1 MEEVGGEIH
10 RALQESYGNEKGR
23 RGLMTIKAKL
33 TLFIVVFLVLIAA
46 FVAGSF
52 LIFESM
58 SVNFDVL
65 RSSSEVHNLHE
76 ELKTSIIDFVM
87 AAEGWGVT
95 GNATFKRQYRERL
108 GIVYK
113 NFGALNQLSA
123 DSDELKAI
131 GKDFEELKGVA
142 DKTISTNLPVGNRNV
157 LSLLRLLEEKDGEIR
172 GKLDSLHLKSVR
184 LFSAAI
190 DRGEKIKGEMAF
202 YLGGLFIV
210 SSLAFL
216 LLALFM
222 RRMIAVPFN
231 DILTATDRISSG
243 DLDYRIGSERNDEFG
258 VIAHRFDRMV
268 GDLQKANEKNVELYL
283 STRNQLQKLR
293 AMYELAKAIT
303 STLDLDELLGKMA
316 QEATSLL
323 HARGCIIRL
332 LEDGNLAIRASY
344 GLPREIEKM
353 MTLPVGEGLPGKV
366 AKEGRPIL
374 VEDLSTMPPDWQIPH
389 LDARSVIN
397 VPLMVGGT
405 VTGTLGLYDKMAPG
419 DEIIPF
425 SGDDLS
431 TAEGFASLCAIAIEK
446 AKMFELERRRER
458 EAVEA
463 RKRLDILF
471 DSVQGGIMTVGKGYE
486 ILSANRYVETWM
498 GRSVDGIIGKS
509 CTDVF
514 HERRGICPHCV
525 AQVTFETG
533 EINVIT
539 QVSGLNYAE
548 LTSYPVKDEQGNVVE
563 CVVFILDITD
573 RVLYQEEM
581 LALYREVT
589 QTKEYLESLIDN
601 SADAIVTSDL
611 NGIVTSWNQGAERIY
626 GFSEEEALGKF
637 LPFVPDFLKETE
649 KEHTE
654 RVKNGEV
661 LKDIET
667 VRRRSDG
674 TIIEVSLTLSPIK
687 DASGGIIGVSGIS
700 RDISG
705 KKAVEKE
712 LIKRNQELSRLFFIS
727 SAMRSTLDLDRLLR
741 MILTAVTMGDGLGF
755 NRAVLFLMDEGRNV
769 LRGTMGVGP
778 SSFEEAGRVW
788 ERLSREKKTLND
800 VMLDIESGPK
810 KEDTFLDRLSLGIEI
825 SLDNG
830 SIIASSVKEKRPF
843 NVTDARKE
851 PSSDAVLIQ
860 QLGTEAYAVV
870 PLISRDKVIGVLFVD
885 NLFNKKPISDEDM
898 RFLSAFSNQMAAA
911 IESAKLFEQ
920 VSFAEAELENIFRSI
935 SDMVYFTD
943 MDYTIRSVNKAVSE
957 RLGLPE
963 EEVVGKKCYEV
974 FHNMNEPWEA
984 CPHHK
989 TVETKKSFIEEVDDP
1004 RTGETFLS
1012 STSPIFDMSGKF
1024 MGSVHIVR
1032 DITELKQ
1039 IGERLATAER
1049 MAALGEVAAKV
1060 AHEIRNPLV
1069 SIGGFAQRLENKLDG
1084 NLKEYATIIAREVK
1098 RLEDILRDILGFVKE
1113 VRLSI
1118 KAVDVTA
1125 LMQNVLSLVGSEAV
1139 ERGITLEGGFT
1150 DVPEVLVDPDRMKEA
1165 FLNIMNNSIQAVGM
1179 HGKITTKTYAVNGNV
1194 VVEISDSGTGI
1205 AEKDLPFIFDPFYT
1219 TKPTGTG
1226 LGLAITRRIIEE
1238 HKGRIEVKSRPGEGT
1253 TIKVSLPSKRKEER

>member
-1 MEEVGGEIH
+1 
-10 RALQESYGNEKGR
+10 
-23 RGLMTIKAKL
+23 MTVKSKL
-33 TLFIVVFLVLIAA
+33 AFFIMVFLVLIAA
-46 FVAGSF
+46 FVAGSYF
-52 LIFESM
+52 IFESM
-58 SVNFDVL
+58 SVNFEVL
-65 RSSSEVHNLHE
+65 RASSEIHNLHE
-76 ELKTSIIDFVM
+76 ELNTSIIDFVM
-87 AAEGWGVT
+87 AAEGWAVT
-95 GNATFKRQYRERL
+95 GNASFKRLYKERL
-108 GIVYK
+108 GNVYR
-113 NFGALNQLSA
+113 NFGSLDKVTPDAEGLRA
-123 DSDELKAI
+123 V
-131 GKDFEELKGVA
+131 GKDFEELKGFANAV
-142 DKTISTNLPVGNRNV
+142 ISTDFPVGNRNV
-157 LSLLRLLEEKDGEIR
+157 LSLVHRLEEKEGEIR
-172 GKLDSLHLKSVR
+172 GKIDAMRLRSVR
-184 LFSAAI
+184 AFTAAI
-190 DRGEKIKGEMAF
+190 DRGEKIKGEMVF
-202 YLGGLFIV
+202 YLAGLFVI
-210 SSLAFL
+210 SLLAFL

-243 DLDYRIGSERNDEFG
+243 DLDYRIGSRRKDEFG
-258 VIAHRFDRMV
+258 IIAQRFDKMV
-268 GDLQKANEKNVELYL
+268 EELQKANEKNVELYL
-283 STRNQLQKLR
+283 STRDQLQKLR
-293 AMYELAKAIT
+293 TMYELAKAIT
-303 STLDLDELLGKMA
+303 STLDLDELLRKMA
-316 QEATSLL
+316 EEATNLL
-323 HARGCIIRL
+323 RARGCIIRL
-332 LEDGNLAIRASY
+332 LEDDKLAIRASY
-344 GLPREIEKM
+344 GLSKEIEQM
-353 MTLPVGEGLPGKV
+353 MTLTLGEGLPGKV
-366 AKEGRPIL
+366 AREGRPIL
-374 VEDLSTMPPDWQIPH
+374 VEDLSTMPPDWQVPH

-397 VPLMVGGT
+397 VPLTVGGT

-419 DEIIPF
+419 DAIIPF
-425 SGDDLS
+425 SGDDLN

-463 RKRLDILF
+463 KKRLDILF
-471 DSVQGGIMTVGKGYE
+471 DSVQGGILTIGKGYT
-486 ILSANRYVETWM
+486 ILSANKFVETWT
-498 GRSVDGIIGKS
+498 GRPVEEIIGKS
-509 CTDVF
+509 CLDIF
-514 HERRGICPHCV
+514 HDHKGICPHCV
-525 AQVTFETG
+525 AQVTCDTG

-548 LTSYPVKDEQGNVVE
+548 LTSYPIKDEQGNVEE

-611 NGIVTSWNQGAERIY
+611 NGLVTSWNQGAERIY
-626 GFSEEEALGKF
+626 GFSEEEVIGKF

-654 RVKNGEV
+654 RVKSGEV

-667 VRRRSDG
+667 VRRRKDG
-674 TIIEVSLTLSPIK
+674 TMIEASLTLSPIK

-755 NRAVLFLMDEGRNV
+755 NRAVLFLVDEGRNV
-769 LRGTMGVGP
+769 LRGAMGVGP

-788 ERLSREKKTLND
+788 ESLSKEKKTLND
-800 VMLDIESGPK
+800 VMQDIESGPK
-810 KEDTFLDRLSLGIEI
+810 KADTFLDRLSLGIEI
-825 SLDNG
+825 SLDSD
-830 SIIASSVKEKRPF
+830 SIIAASVKQKEPF
-843 NVTDARKE
+843 NVTDARNE
-851 PSSDAVLIQ
+851 PRSDALLIQ
-860 QLGTEAYAVV
+860 QLGTEAYALV

-885 NLFNKKPISDEDM
+885 NYFNKKPISDEDM

-957 RLGLPE
+957 RLGVPAE
-963 EEVVGKKCYEV
+963 QVVGKKCYEV
-974 FHNMNEPWEA
+974 FHNMTEPWKE

-989 TVETKKSFIEEVDDP
+989 TVETKKSFVEEVEDP
-1004 RTGETFLS
+1004 RTGATSLT
-1012 STSPIFDMSGKF
+1012 STSPIFDISGNF
-1024 MGSVHIVR
+1024 LGAVHIVR

-1039 IGERLATAER
+1039 IRERLATAER

-1098 RLEDILRDILGFVKE
+1098 RLEDILRDILGFVRE
-1113 VRLSI
+1113 VRLSM
-1118 KAVDVTA
+1118 KSVDVNT
-1125 LMQNVLSLVGSEAV
+1125 LMGNVFSLVESEAV
-1139 ERGITLEGGFT
+1139 ERGIALDSSFA
-1150 DVPEVLVDPDRMKEA
+1150 DVPEVIVDPDRIKEA
-1165 FLNIMNNSIQAVGM
+1165 FLNIMNNSIQAVGT
-1179 HGKITTKTYAVNGNV
+1179 HGKITIKTYPRNGNV
-1194 VVEISDSGTGI
+1194 VVEIVDTGTGI

-1238 HKGRIEVKSRPGEGT
+1238 HKGRIEVRSRPGEGT
-1253 TIKVSLPSKRKEER
+1253 TIKVLLPGKRKEER